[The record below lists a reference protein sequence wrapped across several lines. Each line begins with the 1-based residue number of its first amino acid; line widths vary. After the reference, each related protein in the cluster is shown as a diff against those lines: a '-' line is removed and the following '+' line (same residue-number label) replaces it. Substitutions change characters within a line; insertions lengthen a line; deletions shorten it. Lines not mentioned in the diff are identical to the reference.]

1 MREKMKHFDLLEV
14 NFLLILKEIK
24 NMLCTYNGYYSALR
38 QKEILQYATMWIN
51 LWVVLLS
58 EISQS

>member
-1 MREKMKHFDLLEV
+1 MKHFDLLEV

-24 NMLCTYNGYYSALR
+24 NMVYTYNGYYSALR
-38 QKEILQYATMWIN
+38 KKEILQYATMWIN
-51 LWVVLLS
+51 LGVILLS